1 MSEGQVPGQLAPGWV
16 DPGQMA
22 QAWVDPRTG
31 SSQQPPMADSD
42 SSEVADAV
50 AAAHT
55 AWLAWR
61 SLSHE
66 HRAMALS
73 AIADALDDDAG
84 PLAALGDA
92 ETALGVPRLT
102 GEVARTTFQLRMFG
116 SALRAGAILGQQ
128 VDDAVAGPPPA
139 GRPHLVRTRLPLGVV
154 AVFGASNFP
163 LAFGVLG
170 GDTASALAAGCAVV
184 VKEHPAHPRLSAHL
198 VALARSALVRVG
210 APADVLTSVRGIAA
224 GAALVAAEQVR
235 AVGFTGST
243 AGGRALFDLAM
254 SRPDPIPF
262 YGELGSVNPVI
273 VTPAAAA
280 ARGEEIGTGFVESL
294 TLGAGQFCTKP
305 ALLGYPRPSTSL
317 VAAAIAALTAVPAV
331 PLLTPA
337 IAERFTRRV
346 AQLAEVGTLL
356 AGGGAVDQ
364 PGAWVRPALVGMSAE
379 TYLNGPALV
388 REECFGPAAL
398 LVSCSDADQA
408 LALAS
413 SGPGV
418 LVSCLHTV
426 DDDAVAPGLAAAL
439 AYRSGRVVI
448 NGWPTGVAVS
458 PVQMHGGPYPA
469 STRAQDTSVGLAA
482 VDRFTRPVVWQSAP
496 ASLILT

>member
-1 MSEGQVPGQLAPGWV
+1 MTQGQLTQG
-16 DPGQMA
+16 
-22 QAWVDPRTG
+22 WVDPRTG
-31 SSQQPPMADSD
+31 SSQPPLLADSD
-42 SSEVADAV
+42 GGEVANAV

-55 AWLAWR
+55 AWLVWR
-61 SLSHE
+61 GLTHE
-66 HRAMALS
+66 RRATALS
-73 AIADALDDDAG
+73 AIADACDDDVAH
-84 PLAALGDA
+84 LAELGDA

-102 GEVARTTFQLRMFG
+102 GEVARTTFQLRMF
-116 SALRAGAILGQQ
+116 ANAMRTGAILSQQ

-139 GRPHLVRTRLPLGVV
+139 GRPRLVRTRLPLGVV

-198 VALARSALVRVG
+198 VALARSALVGVG
-210 APADVLTSVRGIAA
+210 VPADVLTSVRGISA
-224 GAALVAAEQVR
+224 GVALVAAEQVR

-243 AGGRALFDLAM
+243 EGGRALFDLAM

-273 VTPAAAA
+273 VTAAASA

-305 ALLGYPRPSTSL
+305 ALLGYPLPSTSL
-317 VAAAIAALTAVPAV
+317 VAAAVAALTAVPAV

-337 IAERFTRRV
+337 IAERFSRRV

-356 AGGGAVDQ
+356 AGGGAVNQ
-364 PGAWVRPALVGMSAE
+364 PGAWVRPALVGISAE
-379 TYLNGPALV
+379 AYLKGPAFV

-398 LVSCSDADQA
+398 LVSCEDAEEA
-408 LALAS
+408 LALART
-413 SGPGV
+413 GPGV
-418 LVSCLHTV
+418 LVSCLHMV
-426 DDDAVAPGLAAAL
+426 DDDAAAPDLASAL

-448 NGWPTGVAVS
+448 NGWPTGVAVA

-496 ASLILT
+496 TTLIQ